1 MTKYKIIKFLR
12 DAFPFIAVIV
22 LWRLSV
28 AFWNPAGILA
38 IIPIFYCSFVRP
50 IPWFAP
56 FAILFCFLIDYRFDT
71 LVYWTVMYCLFYA
84 INGFQTFLHL
94 TRVDKNA
101 LYVFMIFFGV
111 ATFVLSITNPT
122 VATLMRAAWL
132 FAWVSTL
139 YVPITAL
146 IKRIYDDR

>member
-22 LWRLSV
+22 LWRLSI

-84 INGFQTFLHL
+84 INGFQTFFDL

-139 YVPITAL
+139 YIPITAL

>member
-1 MTKYKIIKFLR
+1 MKHKIIKFLR

-22 LWRLSV
+22 LWRLSI

-50 IPWFAP
+50 VPWFAP

-71 LVYWTVMYCLFYA
+71 LVYWTAMYCIFYA
-84 INGFQTFLHL
+84 ANWFQTVFDL
-94 TRVDKNA
+94 TRVYKNS
-101 LYVFMIFFGV
+101 LYVFMIFFGIS
-111 ATFVLSITNPT
+111 TFILTMMDFNISN
-122 VATLMRAAWL
+122 LMRAAWL

-139 YVPITAL
+139 YIPITAL
-146 IKRIYDDR
+146 IKKVCDDR

>member
-84 INGFQTFLHL
+84 INGFQTFFDL

-132 FAWVSTL
+132 FARRSTL
-139 YVPITAL
+139 YVRITAL